1 MMELLKRAGSWTPK
15 TTIYYGWIVIAVGA
29 MGTYAASGSAQVT
42 LAGIQTLMFE
52 DTGWDRSTIALGITI
67 GTWVAGLLT
76 PVFGKIADTHGPRL
90 VMPLTSIIVGG
101 CFYWIGG
108 MSAIW
113 HFYVAYIIARG
124 LGNPVLIGVMPR
136 TVAVNFFERKRNLVL
151 GIVSMARPC
160 FGAINVQLITLISTW
175 SSWRTA
181 YKLLG
186 MYSILLAL
194 PLIIFVRKDPES
206 IGLLPDGVKKNL
218 SSLELAG
225 NLGKD
230 FSSDGEIWSAAQ
242 AAKTFALWAV
252 ISAEF
257 LIILTSGTIG
267 FQLVP
272 YLHESGLSITMA
284 ALAWTLSTLL
294 NAFSNPIWG
303 FLSDIYS
310 PRKLIL
316 SALPMSLGVTSIF
329 LLIEGGYPGFAC
341 VVIWG
346 AATGGLNVLGGMII
360 ANYYGRHSF
369 GAISG
374 LMGPFQIIGLGLG
387 PIMGAILYDKTGG
400 YQQLFIFAIIAY
412 LFAIVLFFFAR
423 RPILTPSQRTQK
435 TLI

>member
-1 MMELLKRAGSWTPK
+1 MMELFKRATSWTPK

-29 MGTYAASGSAQVT
+29 LGTYASSGSAQVT
-42 LAGIQTLMFE
+42 LAGIQTLIFE

-90 VMPLTSIIVGG
+90 AMPLTSLIVGV

-136 TVAVNFFERKRNLVL
+136 TVAVNFFDRKRNLAL

-186 MYSILLAL
+186 VYSILLTI
-194 PLIIFVRKDPES
+194 PLSLFIRKDPES
-206 IGLLPDGVKKNL
+206 IGLLPDGEKPKL
-218 SSLELAG
+218 SNQESFIKSEEVADID
-225 NLGKD
+225 KH
-230 FSSDGEIWSAAQ
+230 IWSARE
-242 AAKTFALWAV
+242 AAKTFTLWAIV
-252 ISAEF
+252 SAEF

-272 YLHESGLSITMA
+272 YLHESGLPISMA
-284 ALAWTLSTLL
+284 ALAWTISTLL

-310 PRKLIL
+310 PRKLVL
-316 SALPMSLGVTSIF
+316 SAMPICLVVTSIF
-329 LLIEGGYPGFAC
+329 LLIDGGYPGFAC

-346 AATGGLNVLGGMII
+346 AASGGLNVLGGMII
-360 ANYYGRHSF
+360 ANYFGRHSF
-369 GAISG
+369 GSISG
-374 LMGPFQIIGLGLG
+374 IMGPFQIIGLGLG
-387 PIMGAILYDKTGG
+387 PIIGAIMYDATGG
-400 YQQLFIFAIIAY
+400 YMYLFAFAIITYIA
-412 LFAIVLFFFAR
+412 ATILFFFAK
-423 RPILTPSQRTQK
+423 PPKMKIFQPVENA
-435 TLI
+435 

>member
-1 MMELLKRAGSWTPK
+1 MMELFKRATSWTPK

-29 MGTYAASGSAQVT
+29 LGTYASSGSAQVT
-42 LAGIQTLMFE
+42 LAGIQTLIFE

-90 VMPLTSIIVGG
+90 AMPLTSLIVGV

-136 TVAVNFFERKRNLVL
+136 TVAVNFFDRKRNLAL

-186 MYSILLAL
+186 VYSILLTI
-194 PLIIFVRKDPES
+194 PLSLFIRKDPES
-206 IGLLPDGVKKNL
+206 IGLLPDGEKPKL
-218 SSLELAG
+218 SNQESFIKSEEVADID
-225 NLGKD
+225 KH
-230 FSSDGEIWSAAQ
+230 IWSARE
-242 AAKTFALWAV
+242 AAKTFTLWAIV
-252 ISAEF
+252 SAEF

-272 YLHESGLSITMA
+272 YLHESGLPISMA
-284 ALAWTLSTLL
+284 ALAWTISTLL

-310 PRKLIL
+310 PRKLVL
-316 SALPMSLGVTSIF
+316 SAMPICLVVTSIF
-329 LLIEGGYPGFAC
+329 LLIDGGYPGFAC

-346 AATGGLNVLGGMII
+346 AASGGLNVLGGMII
-360 ANYYGRHSF
+360 ANYFGRHSF
-369 GAISG
+369 GSISG
-374 LMGPFQIIGLGLG
+374 IMGPFQIIGLGLG
-387 PIMGAILYDKTGG
+387 PIIGAIMYDATGG
-400 YQQLFIFAIIAY
+400 YMYLFAFAIITYIA
-412 LFAIVLFFFAR
+412 ATILFFFAK
-423 RPILTPSQRTQK
+423 PPKMKKFQSVANA
-435 TLI
+435 

>member
-1 MMELLKRAGSWTPK
+1 MELFKRATSWTPK

-29 MGTYAASGSAQVT
+29 LGTYASSGSAQVT
-42 LAGIQTLMFE
+42 LAGIQTLIFE

-90 VMPLTSIIVGG
+90 AMPLTSLIVGV

-124 LGNPVLIGVMPR
+124 LRNPVLIGVMPR
-136 TVAVNFFERKRNLVL
+136 TVAVNFFDRKRNLAL

-186 MYSILLAL
+186 VYSILLTI
-194 PLIIFVRKDPES
+194 PLSLFIRKDPES
-206 IGLLPDGVKKNL
+206 IGLLPDGEKPKL
-218 SSLELAG
+218 SNQESFIKSEEVADID
-225 NLGKD
+225 KH
-230 FSSDGEIWSAAQ
+230 IWSARE
-242 AAKTFALWAV
+242 AAKTFTLWAIV
-252 ISAEF
+252 SAEF

-272 YLHESGLSITMA
+272 YLHESGLPISMA
-284 ALAWTLSTLL
+284 ALAWTISTLL

-310 PRKLIL
+310 PRKLVL
-316 SALPMSLGVTSIF
+316 SAMPICLVVTSIF
-329 LLIEGGYPGFAC
+329 LLIDGGYPGFAC

-346 AATGGLNVLGGMII
+346 AASGGLNVLGGMII
-360 ANYYGRHSF
+360 ANYFGRHSF
-369 GAISG
+369 GSISG
-374 LMGPFQIIGLGLG
+374 IMGPFQIIGLGLG
-387 PIMGAILYDKTGG
+387 PIIGAIMYDATGG
-400 YQQLFIFAIIAY
+400 YMYLFAFAIITYIA
-412 LFAIVLFFFAR
+412 ATILFFFAK
-423 RPILTPSQRTQK
+423 PPKMKIFQSVENA
-435 TLI
+435 

>member
-1 MMELLKRAGSWTPK
+1 MELFKRATSWTPK

-29 MGTYAASGSAQVT
+29 LGTYASSGSAQVT
-42 LAGIQTLMFE
+42 LAGIQTLIFE

-90 VMPLTSIIVGG
+90 AMPLTSLIVGV

-136 TVAVNFFERKRNLVL
+136 TVAVNFFDRKRNLAL

-186 MYSILLAL
+186 VYSILLTI
-194 PLIIFVRKDPES
+194 PLSLFMRKDPES
-206 IGLLPDGVKKNL
+206 IGLLPDGEKPKL
-218 SSLELAG
+218 SNQESFIKSEEVADID
-225 NLGKD
+225 KH
-230 FSSDGEIWSAAQ
+230 IWSARE
-242 AAKTFALWAV
+242 AAKTFTLWAIV
-252 ISAEF
+252 SAEF

-272 YLHESGLSITMA
+272 YLHESGLPISMA
-284 ALAWTLSTLL
+284 ALAWTISTLL

-310 PRKLIL
+310 PRKLVL
-316 SALPMSLGVTSIF
+316 SAMPICLVVTSIF
-329 LLIEGGYPGFAC
+329 LLIDGGYPGFAC

-346 AATGGLNVLGGMII
+346 AASGGLNVLGGMII
-360 ANYYGRHSF
+360 ANYFGRHSF
-369 GAISG
+369 GSISG
-374 LMGPFQIIGLGLG
+374 IMGPFQIIGLGLG
-387 PIMGAILYDKTGG
+387 PIIGAIMYDATGG
-400 YQQLFIFAIIAY
+400 YMYLFAFAIITYIA
-412 LFAIVLFFFAR
+412 ATILFFFAK
-423 RPILTPSQRTQK
+423 PPKMKIFQSVENA
-435 TLI
+435 

>member
-1 MMELLKRAGSWTPK
+1 MELFKRATSWTPK

-29 MGTYAASGSAQVT
+29 LGTYASSGSAQVT
-42 LAGIQTLMFE
+42 LAGIQTLIFE

-90 VMPLTSIIVGG
+90 AMPLTSLIVGV

-136 TVAVNFFERKRNLVL
+136 TVAVNFFDRKRNLAL

-186 MYSILLAL
+186 VYSILLTI
-194 PLIIFVRKDPES
+194 PLSLFIRKDPES
-206 IGLLPDGVKKNL
+206 IGLLPDGEKPKL
-218 SSLELAG
+218 SNQESFIKSEEAADID
-225 NLGKD
+225 KH
-230 FSSDGEIWSAAQ
+230 IWSARE
-242 AAKTFALWAV
+242 AAKTFTLWAIV
-252 ISAEF
+252 SAEF

-272 YLHESGLSITMA
+272 YLHESGLPISMA
-284 ALAWTLSTLL
+284 ALAWTISTLL

-310 PRKLIL
+310 PRKLVL
-316 SALPMSLGVTSIF
+316 SAMPICLVVTSIF
-329 LLIEGGYPGFAC
+329 LLIDGGYPGFAC

-346 AATGGLNVLGGMII
+346 AASGGLNVLGGMII
-360 ANYYGRHSF
+360 ANYFGRHSF
-369 GAISG
+369 GSISG
-374 LMGPFQIIGLGLG
+374 IMGPFQIIGLGLG
-387 PIMGAILYDKTGG
+387 PIIGAIMYDATGG
-400 YQQLFIFAIIAY
+400 YMYLFAFAIITYIA
-412 LFAIVLFFFAR
+412 ATILFFFAK
-423 RPILTPSQRTQK
+423 PPKMKIFQSVENA
-435 TLI
+435 

>member
-1 MMELLKRAGSWTPK
+1 MT
-15 TTIYYGWIVIAVGA
+15 AV
-29 MGTYAASGSAQVT
+29 
-42 LAGIQTLMFE
+42 
-52 DTGWDRSTIALGITI
+52 
-67 GTWVAGLLT
+67 
-76 PVFGKIADTHGPRL
+76 
-90 VMPLTSIIVGG
+90 
-101 CFYWIGG
+101 
-108 MSAIW
+108 W

-160 FGAINVQLITLISTW
+160 FGAINVQLITLVSAW

-186 MYSILLAL
+186 VYSIILAL
-194 PLIIFVRKDPES
+194 PLLIFVRKDPES
-206 IGLLPDGVKKNL
+206 IGLLPDGTEKNI
-218 SSLELAG
+218 SPPDSAS
-225 NLGKD
+225 NLGKGPD
-230 FSSDGEIWSAAQ
+230 TDREIWSAGE

-252 ISAEF
+252 VAAEF

-272 YLHESGLSITMA
+272 YLHESGLSVTMA

-294 NAFSNPIWG
+294 NAFCNPIWG

-310 PRKLIL
+310 PRKLVL

-329 LLIEGGYPGFAC
+329 LVIEGGYPGFAC

-369 GAISG
+369 GSISG
-374 LMGPFQIIGLGLG
+374 IMGPFQTIGLGLG
-387 PIMGAILYDKTGG
+387 PIIGAILYDRTGG
-400 YQQLFIFAIIAY
+400 YKQLFIFALVAY
-412 LFAIVLFFFAR
+412 LVATILFFFAR
-423 RPILTPSQRTQK
+423 QPILKLSQRAQK
-435 TLI
+435 PSI

>member
-1 MMELLKRAGSWTPK
+1 MELFKRATSWTPK

-29 MGTYAASGSAQVT
+29 LGTYASSGSAQVT
-42 LAGIQTLMFE
+42 LAGIQTLIFE

-90 VMPLTSIIVGG
+90 AMPLTSLIVGV

-136 TVAVNFFERKRNLVL
+136 TVAVNFFDRKRNLAL

-186 MYSILLAL
+186 VYSILLTI
-194 PLIIFVRKDPES
+194 PLSLFIRKDPES
-206 IGLLPDGVKKNL
+206 IGLLPDGEKPKL
-218 SSLELAG
+218 SNQESFIKSEEVADID
-225 NLGKD
+225 KH
-230 FSSDGEIWSAAQ
+230 IWSARE
-242 AAKTFALWAV
+242 AAKTFTLWAIV
-252 ISAEF
+252 SAEF

-272 YLHESGLSITMA
+272 YLHESGLPISMA
-284 ALAWTLSTLL
+284 ALAWTISTLL

-310 PRKLIL
+310 PRKLVL
-316 SALPMSLGVTSIF
+316 SAMPICLVVTSIF
-329 LLIEGGYPGFAC
+329 LLIDGGYPGFAC

-346 AATGGLNVLGGMII
+346 AASGGLNVLGGMII
-360 ANYYGRHSF
+360 ANYFGRHSF
-369 GAISG
+369 GSISG
-374 LMGPFQIIGLGLG
+374 IMGPFQIIGLGLG
-387 PIMGAILYDKTGG
+387 PIIGAITVSYTH
-400 YQQLFIFAIIAY
+400 
-412 LFAIVLFFFAR
+412 
-423 RPILTPSQRTQK
+423 LTLPTK
-435 TLI
+435 A

>member
-1 MMELLKRAGSWTPK
+1 MELFKRATSWTPK

-29 MGTYAASGSAQVT
+29 LGTYASSGSAQVT
-42 LAGIQTLMFE
+42 LAGIQTLIFE

-90 VMPLTSIIVGG
+90 AMPLTSLIVGV

-136 TVAVNFFERKRNLVL
+136 TVAVNFFDRKRNLAL

-186 MYSILLAL
+186 VYSILLTI
-194 PLIIFVRKDPES
+194 PLSLFIRKDPES
-206 IGLLPDGVKKNL
+206 IGLLPDGEKPKL
-218 SSLELAG
+218 SNQESFIKSEEVADID
-225 NLGKD
+225 KH
-230 FSSDGEIWSAAQ
+230 IWSARE
-242 AAKTFALWAV
+242 AAKTFTLWAIV
-252 ISAEF
+252 SAEF

-272 YLHESGLSITMA
+272 YLHESGLPISMA
-284 ALAWTLSTLL
+284 ALAWTISTLL

-310 PRKLIL
+310 PRKLVL
-316 SALPMSLGVTSIF
+316 SAMPLCLVVTSIF
-329 LLIEGGYPGFAC
+329 LLIDGGYPGFAC

-346 AATGGLNVLGGMII
+346 AASGGLNVLGGMII
-360 ANYYGRHSF
+360 ANYFGRHSF
-369 GAISG
+369 GSISG
-374 LMGPFQIIGLGLG
+374 IMGPFQIIGLGLG
-387 PIMGAILYDKTGG
+387 PIIGAIMYDATGG
-400 YQQLFIFAIIAY
+400 YMYLFAFAIITYIA
-412 LFAIVLFFFAR
+412 ATILFFFAK
-423 RPILTPSQRTQK
+423 PPKMKIFQSVENA
-435 TLI
+435 

>member
-1 MMELLKRAGSWTPK
+1 MMELLKRAQSWTPK

-29 MGTYAASGSAQVT
+29 LGTYASSGSAQVT
-42 LAGIQTLMFE
+42 LAGIQTLIFE

-90 VMPLTSIIVGG
+90 AMPLTSLVVGI

-113 HFYVAYIIARG
+113 HFYAAYIIARG

-136 TVAVNFFERKRNLVL
+136 TVAVNFFDRRRNLAL
-151 GIVSMARPC
+151 GLVSMARPC
-160 FGAINVQLITLISTW
+160 FGAINVQLITLISAW

-186 MYSILLAL
+186 IYSILLTL
-194 PLIIFVRKDPES
+194 PLLLFIRKDPES
-206 IGLLPDGVKKNL
+206 IGLLPDGEQGKL
-218 SSLELAG
+218 SSQEPVM
-225 NLGKD
+225 
-230 FSSDGEIWSAAQ
+230 FSKKVANADKHIWSAGE
-242 AAKTFALWAV
+242 AAKTLTLWAIV
-252 ISAEF
+252 SAEF

-272 YLHESGLSITMA
+272 YLHESGLPISIA

-310 PRKLIL
+310 PRKLV
-316 SALPMSLGVTSIF
+316 LGAMPICLVVTSIF
-329 LLIEGGYPGFAC
+329 LLIDGGYPGFAC

-346 AATGGLNVLGGMII
+346 AATGGLNVLGGMLI
-360 ANYYGRHSF
+360 ANYFGRHSF
-369 GAISG
+369 GSISG
-374 LMGPFQIIGLGLG
+374 IMGPFQIIGLGLG
-387 PIMGAILYDKTGG
+387 PIIGAIMYDATGG
-400 YQQLFIFAIIAY
+400 YMY
-412 LFAIVLFFFAR
+412 LFAFAVMAYLAATLLFFFAK
-423 RPILTPSQRTQK
+423 PPTLAIVQSVETP
-435 TLI
+435 

>member
-1 MMELLKRAGSWTPK
+1 MMELFKRATSWTPK

-29 MGTYAASGSAQVT
+29 LGTYASSGSAQVT
-42 LAGIQTLMFE
+42 LAGIQTLIFE

-90 VMPLTSIIVGG
+90 AMPLTSLIVGV

-136 TVAVNFFERKRNLVL
+136 TVAVNFFDRKRNLAL

-186 MYSILLAL
+186 VYSILLTI
-194 PLIIFVRKDPES
+194 PLSLFIRKDPES
-206 IGLLPDGVKKNL
+206 IGLLPDGEKPKL
-218 SSLELAG
+218 SNQESFIKSEEVADID
-225 NLGKD
+225 KH
-230 FSSDGEIWSAAQ
+230 IWSARE
-242 AAKTFALWAV
+242 AAKTFTLWSIV
-252 ISAEF
+252 SAEF

-272 YLHESGLSITMA
+272 YLHESGLPISMA
-284 ALAWTLSTLL
+284 ALAWTISTLL

-310 PRKLIL
+310 PRKLVL
-316 SALPMSLGVTSIF
+316 SAMPICLVVTSIF
-329 LLIEGGYPGFAC
+329 LLIDGGYPGFAC

-346 AATGGLNVLGGMII
+346 AASGGLNVLGGMII
-360 ANYYGRHSF
+360 ANYFGRHSF
-369 GAISG
+369 GSISG
-374 LMGPFQIIGLGLG
+374 IMGPFQIIGLGLG
-387 PIMGAILYDKTGG
+387 PIIGAIMYDATGG
-400 YQQLFIFAIIAY
+400 YMYLFAFAIITY
-412 LFAIVLFFFAR
+412 LAATMLFFFAK
-423 RPILTPSQRTQK
+423 PPKMKIFHSVENA
-435 TLI
+435 

>member
-1 MMELLKRAGSWTPK
+1 MMELFKRATSWTPK

-29 MGTYAASGSAQVT
+29 LGTYASSGSAQVT
-42 LAGIQTLMFE
+42 LAGIQTLIFE

-90 VMPLTSIIVGG
+90 AMPLTSLIVGV

-136 TVAVNFFERKRNLVL
+136 TVAVNFFDRKRNLAL

-186 MYSILLAL
+186 VYSILLTI
-194 PLIIFVRKDPES
+194 PLSLFIRKDPES
-206 IGLLPDGVKKNL
+206 IGLLPDGEKPKL
-218 SSLELAG
+218 SNQESFIKSEEVADID
-225 NLGKD
+225 KH
-230 FSSDGEIWSAAQ
+230 IWSARE
-242 AAKTFALWAV
+242 AAKTFTLWAIV
-252 ISAEF
+252 SAEF

-272 YLHESGLSITMA
+272 YLHESGLPISMA
-284 ALAWTLSTLL
+284 ALAWTISTLL

-310 PRKLIL
+310 PRKLVL
-316 SALPMSLGVTSIF
+316 SAMPICLVVTSIF
-329 LLIEGGYPGFAC
+329 LLIDGGYPGFAC

-346 AATGGLNVLGGMII
+346 AASGGLNVLGGMII
-360 ANYYGRHSF
+360 ANYFGRHSF
-369 GAISG
+369 GSISG
-374 LMGPFQIIGLGLG
+374 IMGPFQIIGLGLG
-387 PIMGAILYDKTGG
+387 PIIGAVMYDATGG
-400 YQQLFIFAIIAY
+400 YMYLFAFAIITYIA
-412 LFAIVLFFFAR
+412 ATILFFFAK
-423 RPILTPSQRTQK
+423 PPKMKIFQSVENT
-435 TLI
+435 

>member
-1 MMELLKRAGSWTPK
+1 MMELLKRAASWTPK

-29 MGTYAASGSAQVT
+29 LGTYASSGSAQVT
-42 LAGIQTLMFE
+42 LAGIQTLIFE
-52 DTGWDRSTIALGITI
+52 DTGWDRSVIALGITI

-90 VMPLTSIIVGG
+90 AMPLTSLIVGV

-113 HFYVAYIIARG
+113 HFYAAYIIARG

-136 TVAVNFFERKRNLVL
+136 TVAVNFFDRKRNLAL
-151 GIVSMARPC
+151 GLVSMARPC

-186 MYSILLAL
+186 IYSILLTV
-194 PLIIFVRKDPES
+194 PLLLFIRKDPES
-206 IGLLPDGVKKNL
+206 IGLLPDGEETKL
-218 SSLELAG
+218 SSQESVIKSKAVADTD
-225 NLGKD
+225 KC
-230 FSSDGEIWSAAQ
+230 IWSAGD
-242 AAKTFALWAV
+242 AAKTLTLWAIV
-252 ISAEF
+252 SAEF

-272 YLHESGLSITMA
+272 YLHESGLSISMA

-303 FLSDIYS
+303 FLSDMYS
-310 PRKLIL
+310 PRKLVLGAMPIC
-316 SALPMSLGVTSIF
+316 LGVTSIF
-329 LLIEGGYPGFAC
+329 LLIDGGYPGFIC

-346 AATGGLNVLGGMII
+346 AATGGLNVLGGMLI
-360 ANYYGRHSF
+360 ANYFGRHSF
-369 GAISG
+369 GSISG
-374 LMGPFQIIGLGLG
+374 IMGPFQIIGLGLG
-387 PIMGAILYDKTGG
+387 PIIGAIMYDATGG
-400 YQQLFIFAIIAY
+400 YMY
-412 LFAIVLFFFAR
+412 LFAFAIMTYLAATILFFFAR
-423 RPILTPSQRTQK
+423 PPVLKIFRSVENP
-435 TLI
+435 

>member
-1 MMELLKRAGSWTPK
+1 MMELFKRATSWTPK

-29 MGTYAASGSAQVT
+29 LGTYASSGSAQVT
-42 LAGIQTLMFE
+42 LAGIQTLIFE

-90 VMPLTSIIVGG
+90 AMPLTSLIVGV

-136 TVAVNFFERKRNLVL
+136 TVAVNFFDRKRNLAL

-186 MYSILLAL
+186 VYSILLTI
-194 PLIIFVRKDPES
+194 PLSLFIRKDPES
-206 IGLLPDGVKKNL
+206 IGLL
-218 SSLELAG
+218 A
-225 NLGKD
+225 
-230 FSSDGEIWSAAQ
+230 DGEKPKLSNQESFIKSEEVADIDKHIWSARE
-242 AAKTFALWAV
+242 AAKTFTLWAIV
-252 ISAEF
+252 SAEF

-272 YLHESGLSITMA
+272 YLHESGLPISMA
-284 ALAWTLSTLL
+284 ALAWTISTLL

-310 PRKLIL
+310 PRKLVL
-316 SALPMSLGVTSIF
+316 SAMPICLVVTSIF
-329 LLIEGGYPGFAC
+329 LLIDGGYPGFAC

-346 AATGGLNVLGGMII
+346 AASGGLNVLGGMII
-360 ANYYGRHSF
+360 ANYFGRHSF
-369 GAISG
+369 GSISG
-374 LMGPFQIIGLGLG
+374 IMGPFQIIGLGLG
-387 PIMGAILYDKTGG
+387 PIIGAIMYDATGG
-400 YQQLFIFAIIAY
+400 YMYLFAFAIITY
-412 LFAIVLFFFAR
+412 LAATMLFFFAK
-423 RPILTPSQRTQK
+423 PPKMKIFHSVENA
-435 TLI
+435 

>member
-1 MMELLKRAGSWTPK
+1 MMELFKRATSWTPK

-29 MGTYAASGSAQVT
+29 LGTYASSGSAQVT
-42 LAGIQTLMFE
+42 LAGIQTLIFE

-90 VMPLTSIIVGG
+90 AMPLTSLIVGV

-136 TVAVNFFERKRNLVL
+136 TVAVNFFDRKRNLAL

-186 MYSILLAL
+186 VYSILLTI
-194 PLIIFVRKDPES
+194 PLSLFIRKDPES
-206 IGLLPDGVKKNL
+206 IGLLPDGEKPKL
-218 SSLELAG
+218 SNQESFLKSEEVADID
-225 NLGKD
+225 KH
-230 FSSDGEIWSAAQ
+230 IWSARE
-242 AAKTFALWAV
+242 AAKTFTLWAIV
-252 ISAEF
+252 SAEF

-272 YLHESGLSITMA
+272 YLHESGLPISMA
-284 ALAWTLSTLL
+284 ALAWTISTLL

-310 PRKLIL
+310 PRKLVL
-316 SALPMSLGVTSIF
+316 SAMPICLVVTSIF
-329 LLIEGGYPGFAC
+329 LLIDGGYPGFAC

-346 AATGGLNVLGGMII
+346 AASGGLNVLGGMII
-360 ANYYGRHSF
+360 ANYFGRHSF
-369 GAISG
+369 GSISG
-374 LMGPFQIIGLGLG
+374 IMGPFQIIGLGLG
-387 PIMGAILYDKTGG
+387 PIIGAIMYDATGG
-400 YQQLFIFAIIAY
+400 YMYLFAFAIITYIA
-412 LFAIVLFFFAR
+412 ATILFFFAK
-423 RPILTPSQRTQK
+423 PPKMKIFQPVENA
-435 TLI
+435 

>member
-1 MMELLKRAGSWTPK
+1 MMELFKRATSWTPK

-29 MGTYAASGSAQVT
+29 LGTYASSGSAQVT
-42 LAGIQTLMFE
+42 LAGIQTLIFE

-90 VMPLTSIIVGG
+90 AMPLTSLIVGV

-136 TVAVNFFERKRNLVL
+136 TVAVNFFDRKRNLAL

-186 MYSILLAL
+186 VYSILLTI
-194 PLIIFVRKDPES
+194 PLSLFIRKDPES
-206 IGLLPDGVKKNL
+206 IGLLPDGEKPKL
-218 SSLELAG
+218 SNQESFIKSEEVADID
-225 NLGKD
+225 KH
-230 FSSDGEIWSAAQ
+230 IWSARE
-242 AAKTFALWAV
+242 AAKTFTLWAIV
-252 ISAEF
+252 SAEF

-272 YLHESGLSITMA
+272 YLHESGLPISMA
-284 ALAWTLSTLL
+284 ALAWTISTLL

-310 PRKLIL
+310 PRKLVL
-316 SALPMSLGVTSIF
+316 SAMPICLIVTSIF
-329 LLIEGGYPGFAC
+329 LLIDGGYPGFAC

-346 AATGGLNVLGGMII
+346 GATGGLNVLGGMII
-360 ANYYGRHSF
+360 ANYFGRHSF
-369 GAISG
+369 GSISG
-374 LMGPFQIIGLGLG
+374 IMGPFQIIGLGLG
-387 PIMGAILYDKTGG
+387 PIIGAIMYDATGG
-400 YQQLFIFAIIAY
+400 YMYLFAFAIITY
-412 LFAIVLFFFAR
+412 NKI
-423 RPILTPSQRTQK
+423 S
-435 TLI
+435 

>member
-1 MMELLKRAGSWTPK
+1 MELFKRATSWTPK

-29 MGTYAASGSAQVT
+29 LGTYASSGSAQVT
-42 LAGIQTLMFE
+42 LAGIQTLIFE

-90 VMPLTSIIVGG
+90 AMPLTSLIVGV

-136 TVAVNFFERKRNLVL
+136 TVAVNFFDRKRNLAL

-186 MYSILLAL
+186 VYSILLTI
-194 PLIIFVRKDPES
+194 PLSLFIRKDPES
-206 IGLLPDGVKKNL
+206 IGLLPDGEKPKL
-218 SSLELAG
+218 SNQESFIKSEEVADID
-225 NLGKD
+225 KH
-230 FSSDGEIWSAAQ
+230 IWSARE
-242 AAKTFALWAV
+242 AAKTFTLWAIV
-252 ISAEF
+252 SAEF

-272 YLHESGLSITMA
+272 YLHESGLPISMA
-284 ALAWTLSTLL
+284 ALAWTISTLL

-303 FLSDIYS
+303 FLSEIYS
-310 PRKLIL
+310 PRKLVL
-316 SALPMSLGVTSIF
+316 SAMPICLVVTSIF
-329 LLIEGGYPGFAC
+329 LLIDGGYPGFAC

-346 AATGGLNVLGGMII
+346 AASGGLNVLGGMII
-360 ANYYGRHSF
+360 ANYFGRHSF
-369 GAISG
+369 GSISG
-374 LMGPFQIIGLGLG
+374 IMGPFQIIGLGLG
-387 PIMGAILYDKTGG
+387 PIIGAIMYDATGG
-400 YQQLFIFAIIAY
+400 YMYLFAFAIITYIA
-412 LFAIVLFFFAR
+412 ATILFFFAK
-423 RPILTPSQRTQK
+423 PPKMKIFQSVENA
-435 TLI
+435 

>member
-1 MMELLKRAGSWTPK
+1 MMKLFKRATSWTPK

-29 MGTYAASGSAQVT
+29 LGTYASSGSAQVT
-42 LAGIQTLMFE
+42 LAGIQTLIFE

-90 VMPLTSIIVGG
+90 AMPLTSLIVGV

-136 TVAVNFFERKRNLVL
+136 TVAVNFFDRKRNLAL

-186 MYSILLAL
+186 VYSILLTI
-194 PLIIFVRKDPES
+194 PLSLFIRKDPES
-206 IGLLPDGVKKNL
+206 IGLLPDGEKPKL
-218 SSLELAG
+218 SNQESFIKSEEVADID
-225 NLGKD
+225 KH
-230 FSSDGEIWSAAQ
+230 IWSARE
-242 AAKTFALWAV
+242 AAKTFTLWAIV
-252 ISAEF
+252 SAEF

-272 YLHESGLSITMA
+272 YLHESGLTISMA
-284 ALAWTLSTLL
+284 ALAWTISTLL

-310 PRKLIL
+310 PRKLVL
-316 SALPMSLGVTSIF
+316 SAMPICLVVTSIF
-329 LLIEGGYPGFAC
+329 LLIDGGYPGFAC

-346 AATGGLNVLGGMII
+346 AASGGLNVLGGMII
-360 ANYYGRHSF
+360 ANYFGRHSF
-369 GAISG
+369 GSISG
-374 LMGPFQIIGLGLG
+374 IMGPFQIIGLGLG
-387 PIMGAILYDKTGG
+387 PIIGAIMYDATGG
-400 YQQLFIFAIIAY
+400 YMYLFAFAIITYIA
-412 LFAIVLFFFAR
+412 ATILFFFAK
-423 RPILTPSQRTQK
+423 PPKMKIFQSVENA
-435 TLI
+435 

>member
-1 MMELLKRAGSWTPK
+1 MELLKRAASWTPK
-15 TTIYYGWIVIAVGA
+15 TTVYYGWIVIAVGA
-29 MGTYAASGSAQVT
+29 MGTYSASGSAQVT
-42 LAGIQTLMFE
+42 LAGIQTLIYE
-52 DTGWDRSTIALGITI
+52 DTGWDRSTIALCITI

-101 CFYWIGG
+101 CFFWIGG
-108 MSAIW
+108 MTAVW

-160 FGAINVQLITLISTW
+160 FGAINVQLITLVSAW

-186 MYSILLAL
+186 VYSIILAL
-194 PLIIFVRKDPES
+194 PLLIFVRKDPES
-206 IGLLPDGVKKNL
+206 IGLLPDGTEKNIRPPD
-218 SSLELAG
+218 SAS
-225 NLGKD
+225 NLGKGPD
-230 FSSDGEIWSAAQ
+230 TDREIWSAGE

-252 ISAEF
+252 VAAEF

-272 YLHESGLSITMA
+272 YLHESGLSVTMA

-294 NAFSNPIWG
+294 NAFCNPIWG

-310 PRKLIL
+310 PRKLVL

-329 LLIEGGYPGFAC
+329 LVIEGGYPGFAC

-369 GAISG
+369 GSISG
-374 LMGPFQIIGLGLG
+374 IMGPFQTIGLGLG
-387 PIMGAILYDKTGG
+387 PIIGAILYDRTGG
-400 YQQLFIFAIIAY
+400 YKQLFIFALVAY
-412 LFAIVLFFFAR
+412 LVATILFFFAR
-423 RPILTPSQRTQK
+423 QPILKFSQRAQK
-435 TLI
+435 PSI

>member
-1 MMELLKRAGSWTPK
+1 
-15 TTIYYGWIVIAVGA
+15 
-29 MGTYAASGSAQVT
+29 MGTYSASGSAQVT
-42 LAGIQTLMFE
+42 LAGIQTLIYD
-52 DTGWDRSTIALGITI
+52 DTGWDRSTIALCITI

-101 CFYWIGG
+101 CFFWIGG
-108 MSAIW
+108 MTAVW

-160 FGAINVQLITLISTW
+160 FGAINVQLITLVSAW

-186 MYSILLAL
+186 VYSIILAL
-194 PLIIFVRKDPES
+194 PLLIFVRKDPES
-206 IGLLPDGVKKNL
+206 IGLLPDGTEKNI
-218 SSLELAG
+218 SPPDSAS
-225 NLGKD
+225 NLGKGPD
-230 FSSDGEIWSAAQ
+230 TDREIWSAGE

-252 ISAEF
+252 VAAEF

-272 YLHESGLSITMA
+272 YLHESGLSVTMA

-294 NAFSNPIWG
+294 NAFCNPIWG

-310 PRKLIL
+310 PRKLVL

-329 LLIEGGYPGFAC
+329 LVIEGGYPGFAC

-369 GAISG
+369 GSISG
-374 LMGPFQIIGLGLG
+374 IMGPFQTIGLGLG
-387 PIMGAILYDKTGG
+387 PIIGAILYDRTGG
-400 YQQLFIFAIIAY
+400 YKQLFIFALVAY
-412 LFAIVLFFFAR
+412 LVATILFFFAR
-423 RPILTPSQRTQK
+423 QPILKLSQRAQK
-435 TLI
+435 PSI

>member
-1 MMELLKRAGSWTPK
+1 MMELFKRATSWTPK

-29 MGTYAASGSAQVT
+29 LGTYASSGSAQVT
-42 LAGIQTLMFE
+42 LAGIQTLIFE

-90 VMPLTSIIVGG
+90 AMPLTSLIVGV

-136 TVAVNFFERKRNLVL
+136 TVAVNFFDRKRNLAL

-186 MYSILLAL
+186 VYSILLTI
-194 PLIIFVRKDPES
+194 PLSLFIRKDPES
-206 IGLLPDGVKKNL
+206 IGLLPDGEKPKL
-218 SSLELAG
+218 SNQESFIKSEEVADID
-225 NLGKD
+225 KH
-230 FSSDGEIWSAAQ
+230 IWSARE
-242 AAKTFALWAV
+242 AAKTFTLWSIV
-252 ISAEF
+252 SAEF

-272 YLHESGLSITMA
+272 YLHESGLPISMA
-284 ALAWTLSTLL
+284 ALAWTISTLL

-310 PRKLIL
+310 PRKLVL
-316 SALPMSLGVTSIF
+316 SAMPICLVVTSIF
-329 LLIEGGYPGFAC
+329 LLIDGGYPGFAC

-346 AATGGLNVLGGMII
+346 AASGGLNVLGGMII
-360 ANYYGRHSF
+360 ANYFGRHSF
-369 GAISG
+369 GSISG
-374 LMGPFQIIGLGLG
+374 IMGPFQIIGLGLG
-387 PIMGAILYDKTGG
+387 PIIGAIMYDATGG
-400 YQQLFIFAIIAY
+400 YMYLFAFAIITY
-412 LFAIVLFFFAR
+412 LAATMLFFFAK
-423 RPILTPSQRTQK
+423 PPKMKKFHSVENA
-435 TLI
+435 

>member
-1 MMELLKRAGSWTPK
+1 MMELFKRATSWTPK

-29 MGTYAASGSAQVT
+29 LGTYASSGSAQVT
-42 LAGIQTLMFE
+42 LAGIQTLIFE

-90 VMPLTSIIVGG
+90 AMPLTSLIVGV

-136 TVAVNFFERKRNLVL
+136 TVAVNFFDRKRNLAL

-186 MYSILLAL
+186 VYSILLTI
-194 PLIIFVRKDPES
+194 PLSLFIRKDPES
-206 IGLLPDGVKKNL
+206 IGLLPDGEKPKL
-218 SSLELAG
+218 SNQESFIKSEEVADID
-225 NLGKD
+225 KH
-230 FSSDGEIWSAAQ
+230 IWSAKE
-242 AAKTFALWAV
+242 AAKTFTLWAIV
-252 ISAEF
+252 SAEF

-272 YLHESGLSITMA
+272 YLHESGLPISMA
-284 ALAWTLSTLL
+284 ALAWTISTLL

-310 PRKLIL
+310 PRKLVL
-316 SALPMSLGVTSIF
+316 SAMPICLVVTSIF
-329 LLIEGGYPGFAC
+329 LLIDGGYPGFAC

-346 AATGGLNVLGGMII
+346 AASGGLNVLGGMII
-360 ANYYGRHSF
+360 ANYFGRHSF
-369 GAISG
+369 GSISG
-374 LMGPFQIIGLGLG
+374 IMGPFQIIGLGLG
-387 PIMGAILYDKTGG
+387 PIIGAIMYDATGG
-400 YQQLFIFAIIAY
+400 YMYLFAFAIITYIA
-412 LFAIVLFFFAR
+412 ATILFFFAK
-423 RPILTPSQRTQK
+423 PPKMKIFQSVENA
-435 TLI
+435 

>member
-1 MMELLKRAGSWTPK
+1 MMELFKRATSWTPK

-29 MGTYAASGSAQVT
+29 LGTYASSGSAQVT
-42 LAGIQTLMFE
+42 LAGIQTLIFE

-90 VMPLTSIIVGG
+90 AMPLTSLIVGV

-136 TVAVNFFERKRNLVL
+136 TVAVNFFDRKRNLAL

-186 MYSILLAL
+186 VYSILLTI
-194 PLIIFVRKDPES
+194 PLSLFIRKNPES
-206 IGLLPDGVKKNL
+206 IGLLPDGEKPKL
-218 SSLELAG
+218 SNQESFIKSEEVADID
-225 NLGKD
+225 KH
-230 FSSDGEIWSAAQ
+230 IWSARE
-242 AAKTFALWAV
+242 AAKTFTLWAIV
-252 ISAEF
+252 SAEF

-272 YLHESGLSITMA
+272 YLHESGLPISMA
-284 ALAWTLSTLL
+284 ALAWTISTLL

-310 PRKLIL
+310 PRKLVL
-316 SALPMSLGVTSIF
+316 SAMPICLVVTSIF
-329 LLIEGGYPGFAC
+329 LLIDGGYPGFAC

-346 AATGGLNVLGGMII
+346 AASGGLNVLGGMII
-360 ANYYGRHSF
+360 ANYFGRHSF
-369 GAISG
+369 GSISG
-374 LMGPFQIIGLGLG
+374 IMGPFQIIGLGLG
-387 PIMGAILYDKTGG
+387 PIIGAIMYDATGG
-400 YQQLFIFAIIAY
+400 YMYLFAFAIITYIA
-412 LFAIVLFFFAR
+412 ATILFFFAK
-423 RPILTPSQRTQK
+423 PPKMKIFQSVENA
-435 TLI
+435 

>member
-1 MMELLKRAGSWTPK
+1 MELFKRATSWTPK

-29 MGTYAASGSAQVT
+29 LGTYASSGSAQVT
-42 LAGIQTLMFE
+42 LAGIQTLIFE

-90 VMPLTSIIVGG
+90 AMPLTSLIVGV

-136 TVAVNFFERKRNLVL
+136 TVAVNFFDRKRNLAL

-186 MYSILLAL
+186 VYSILLTI
-194 PLIIFVRKDPES
+194 PLSLFIRKDPES
-206 IGLLPDGVKKNL
+206 IGLLPDGEKPKL
-218 SSLELAG
+218 SNQESFIKSEEVADID
-225 NLGKD
+225 KH
-230 FSSDGEIWSAAQ
+230 IWSARE
-242 AAKTFALWAV
+242 AAKTFTLWAIV
-252 ISAEF
+252 SAEF

-272 YLHESGLSITMA
+272 YLHESGLPISMA
-284 ALAWTLSTLL
+284 ALAWTISTLL

-310 PRKLIL
+310 PRKLVL
-316 SALPMSLGVTSIF
+316 SAMPICLVVTSIF
-329 LLIEGGYPGFAC
+329 LLIDGGYPGFAC

-346 AATGGLNVLGGMII
+346 AASGGLNVLGGMII
-360 ANYYGRHSF
+360 ANYFGRHSF
-369 GAISG
+369 GSISG
-374 LMGPFQIIGLGLG
+374 IMGPFQIIGLGLG
-387 PIMGAILYDKTGG
+387 PIIGAVMYDATGG
-400 YQQLFIFAIIAY
+400 YMYLFAFAIITY
-412 LFAIVLFFFAR
+412 LAATMLFFFAK
-423 RPILTPSQRTQK
+423 PPKMKIFHSVENA
-435 TLI
+435 

>member
-1 MMELLKRAGSWTPK
+1 MMELFKRATSWTPK

-29 MGTYAASGSAQVT
+29 LGTYASSGSAQVT
-42 LAGIQTLMFE
+42 LAGIQTLIFE

-90 VMPLTSIIVGG
+90 AMPLTSLIVGV

-136 TVAVNFFERKRNLVL
+136 TVAVNFFDRKRNLAL

-186 MYSILLAL
+186 VYSILLTI
-194 PLIIFVRKDPES
+194 PLSLFIRKDPES
-206 IGLLPDGVKKNL
+206 IGLLPDGEKPKL
-218 SSLELAG
+218 SNQESFIKSEEVADID
-225 NLGKD
+225 KH
-230 FSSDGEIWSAAQ
+230 IWSARE
-242 AAKTFALWAV
+242 AAKTFTLWAIV
-252 ISAEF
+252 SAEF

-272 YLHESGLSITMA
+272 YLHESGLTISMA
-284 ALAWTLSTLL
+284 ALAWTISTLL

-310 PRKLIL
+310 PRKLVL
-316 SALPMSLGVTSIF
+316 SAMPICLVVTSIF
-329 LLIEGGYPGFAC
+329 LLIDGGYPGFAC

-346 AATGGLNVLGGMII
+346 AASGGLNVLGGMII
-360 ANYYGRHSF
+360 ANYFGRHSF
-369 GAISG
+369 GSISG
-374 LMGPFQIIGLGLG
+374 IMGPFQIIGLGLG
-387 PIMGAILYDKTGG
+387 PIIGAIMYDATGG
-400 YQQLFIFAIIAY
+400 YMYLFAFAIITYIA
-412 LFAIVLFFFAR
+412 ATILFFFAK
-423 RPILTPSQRTQK
+423 PPKMKIFQSVENA
-435 TLI
+435 

>member
-1 MMELLKRAGSWTPK
+1 MELFKRATSWTPK

-29 MGTYAASGSAQVT
+29 LGTYASSGSAQVT
-42 LAGIQTLMFE
+42 LAGIQTLIFE

-90 VMPLTSIIVGG
+90 AMPLTSLIVGV

-136 TVAVNFFERKRNLVL
+136 TVAVNFFDRKRNLAL

-186 MYSILLAL
+186 VYSILLTI
-194 PLIIFVRKDPES
+194 PLSLFIRKDPES
-206 IGLLPDGVKKNL
+206 IGLLPDGEKPKL
-218 SSLELAG
+218 SNQESFIKSEEVADID
-225 NLGKD
+225 KH
-230 FSSDGEIWSAAQ
+230 IWSARE
-242 AAKTFALWAV
+242 AAKTFTLWSIV
-252 ISAEF
+252 SAEF

-272 YLHESGLSITMA
+272 YLHESGLPISMA
-284 ALAWTLSTLL
+284 ALAWTISTLL

-310 PRKLIL
+310 PRKLVL
-316 SALPMSLGVTSIF
+316 SAMPICLVVTSIF
-329 LLIEGGYPGFAC
+329 LLIDGGYPGFAC

-346 AATGGLNVLGGMII
+346 AASGGLNVLGGMII
-360 ANYYGRHSF
+360 ANYFGRHSF
-369 GAISG
+369 GSISG
-374 LMGPFQIIGLGLG
+374 IMGPFQIIGLGLG
-387 PIMGAILYDKTGG
+387 PIIGAIMYDATGG
-400 YQQLFIFAIIAY
+400 YMYLFAFAIITY
-412 LFAIVLFFFAR
+412 LAATMLFFFAK
-423 RPILTPSQRTQK
+423 PPKMKIFHSVENA
-435 TLI
+435 

>member
-1 MMELLKRAGSWTPK
+1 MELVKRATSWTPK

-29 MGTYAASGSAQVT
+29 LGTYASSGSAKVT
-42 LAGIQTLMFE
+42 LAGIQTLIFE

-90 VMPLTSIIVGG
+90 AMPLTSLIVGV

-136 TVAVNFFERKRNLVL
+136 TVAVNFFDRKRNLAL

-186 MYSILLAL
+186 VYSILLTI
-194 PLIIFVRKDPES
+194 PLSLFIRKDPES
-206 IGLLPDGVKKNL
+206 IGLLPDGEKPKL
-218 SSLELAG
+218 SNQESFIKSEEVADID
-225 NLGKD
+225 KH
-230 FSSDGEIWSAAQ
+230 IWSARE
-242 AAKTFALWAV
+242 AAKTFTLWAIV
-252 ISAEF
+252 SAEF

-272 YLHESGLSITMA
+272 YLHESGLPISMA
-284 ALAWTLSTLL
+284 ALAWTISTLL

-310 PRKLIL
+310 PRKLVL
-316 SALPMSLGVTSIF
+316 SAMPICLVVTSIF
-329 LLIEGGYPGFAC
+329 LLIDGGYPGFAC

-346 AATGGLNVLGGMII
+346 AASGGLNVLGGMII
-360 ANYYGRHSF
+360 ANYFGRHSF
-369 GAISG
+369 GSISG
-374 LMGPFQIIGLGLG
+374 IMGPFQIIGLGLG
-387 PIMGAILYDKTGG
+387 PIIGAIMYDATGG
-400 YQQLFIFAIIAY
+400 YMYLFAFAIITYIA
-412 LFAIVLFFFAR
+412 ATILFFFAK
-423 RPILTPSQRTQK
+423 PPKMKIFQSVENA
-435 TLI
+435 

>member
-1 MMELLKRAGSWTPK
+1 MELFKRATSWTPK

-29 MGTYAASGSAQVT
+29 LGTYASSGSAQVT
-42 LAGIQTLMFE
+42 LAGIQTLIFE

-90 VMPLTSIIVGG
+90 AMPLTSLIVGV

-136 TVAVNFFERKRNLVL
+136 TVAVNFFDRKRNLAL

-186 MYSILLAL
+186 VYSILLTI
-194 PLIIFVRKDPES
+194 PLSLFIRKDPES
-206 IGLLPDGVKKNL
+206 IGLLPDGEKPKL
-218 SSLELAG
+218 SNQESFIKSEEVADID
-225 NLGKD
+225 KH
-230 FSSDGEIWSAAQ
+230 IWSARE
-242 AAKTFALWAV
+242 AAKTFTLWAIV
-252 ISAEF
+252 SAEF

-272 YLHESGLSITMA
+272 YLHESGLPISMA

-310 PRKLIL
+310 PRKLVL
-316 SALPMSLGVTSIF
+316 SAMPICLVVTSIF
-329 LLIEGGYPGFAC
+329 LLIDGGYPGFAC

-346 AATGGLNVLGGMII
+346 AASGGLNVLGGMII
-360 ANYYGRHSF
+360 ANYFGRHSF
-369 GAISG
+369 GSISG
-374 LMGPFQIIGLGLG
+374 IMGPFQIIGLGLG
-387 PIMGAILYDKTGG
+387 PIIGAIMYDATGG
-400 YQQLFIFAIIAY
+400 YMYLFAFAIITYIA
-412 LFAIVLFFFAR
+412 ATILFFFAK
-423 RPILTPSQRTQK
+423 PPKMKIFQSVENA
-435 TLI
+435 

>member
-1 MMELLKRAGSWTPK
+1 MMELFKRATSWTPK

-29 MGTYAASGSAQVT
+29 LGTYASSGSAQVT
-42 LAGIQTLMFE
+42 LAGIQTLIFE

-90 VMPLTSIIVGG
+90 AMPLTSLIVGV

-136 TVAVNFFERKRNLVL
+136 TVAVNFFDRKRNLAL

-186 MYSILLAL
+186 VYSILLTI
-194 PLIIFVRKDPES
+194 PLSLFIRKDPES
-206 IGLLPDGVKKNL
+206 IGLLPDGEKPKL
-218 SSLELAG
+218 SNQESFIKSEEVADID
-225 NLGKD
+225 KH
-230 FSSDGEIWSAAQ
+230 IWSARG
-242 AAKTFALWAV
+242 AAKTFTLWAIV
-252 ISAEF
+252 SAEF

-272 YLHESGLSITMA
+272 YLHESGLPISMA
-284 ALAWTLSTLL
+284 ALAWTISTLL

-310 PRKLIL
+310 PRKLVL
-316 SALPMSLGVTSIF
+316 SAMPICLVVTSIF
-329 LLIEGGYPGFAC
+329 LLIDGGYPGFAC

-346 AATGGLNVLGGMII
+346 AASGGLNVLGGMII
-360 ANYYGRHSF
+360 ANYFGRHSF
-369 GAISG
+369 GSISG
-374 LMGPFQIIGLGLG
+374 IMGPFQIIGLGLG
-387 PIMGAILYDKTGG
+387 PIIGAIMYDATGG
-400 YQQLFIFAIIAY
+400 YMYLFAFAIITYIA
-412 LFAIVLFFFAR
+412 ATILFFFAK
-423 RPILTPSQRTQK
+423 PPKMKKFQSVENA
-435 TLI
+435 

>member
-1 MMELLKRAGSWTPK
+1 
-15 TTIYYGWIVIAVGA
+15 

-42 LAGIQTLMFE
+42 LAGIQTLIYE
-52 DTGWDRSTIALGITI
+52 DTGWDRSTIALCITI

-101 CFYWIGG
+101 CFFWIGG
-108 MSAIW
+108 MTAVW

-160 FGAINVQLITLISTW
+160 FGAINVQLITLVSAW

-186 MYSILLAL
+186 VYSIILAL
-194 PLIIFVRKDPES
+194 PLLIFVRKDPES
-206 IGLLPDGVKKNL
+206 IGLLPDGTEKNI
-218 SSLELAG
+218 SPPDSAS
-225 NLGKD
+225 NLGKGPD
-230 FSSDGEIWSAAQ
+230 TDREIWSAGE

-252 ISAEF
+252 VAAEF

-272 YLHESGLSITMA
+272 YLHESGLSVTMA

-294 NAFSNPIWG
+294 NAFCNPIWG

-310 PRKLIL
+310 PRKLVL

-329 LLIEGGYPGFAC
+329 LVIEGGYPGFAC

-369 GAISG
+369 GSISG
-374 LMGPFQIIGLGLG
+374 IMGPFQTIGLGLG
-387 PIMGAILYDKTGG
+387 PIIGAILYDRTGG
-400 YQQLFIFAIIAY
+400 YKQLFIFALVAY
-412 LFAIVLFFFAR
+412 LVATILFFFAR
-423 RPILTPSQRTQK
+423 QPILKLSQRAQK
-435 TLI
+435 PSI

>member
-1 MMELLKRAGSWTPK
+1 MMELLKRAQSWTPK

-29 MGTYAASGSAQVT
+29 LGTYASSGSAQVT
-42 LAGIQTLMFE
+42 LAGIQTLIFE

-90 VMPLTSIIVGG
+90 AMPLTSLVVGI

-113 HFYVAYIIARG
+113 HFYAAYIIARG

-136 TVAVNFFERKRNLVL
+136 TVAVNFFDRRRNLAL
-151 GIVSMARPC
+151 GLVSMARPC
-160 FGAINVQLITLISTW
+160 FGAINVQLITLISAW

-186 MYSILLAL
+186 IYSILLTL
-194 PLIIFVRKDPES
+194 PLLLFIRKDPES
-206 IGLLPDGVKKNL
+206 IGLLPDGEQGKL
-218 SSLELAG
+218 SSQEPVMLSKKVA
-225 NLGKD
+225 NADKH
-230 FSSDGEIWSAAQ
+230 IWSAGE
-242 AAKTFALWAV
+242 AAKTLTLWAIV
-252 ISAEF
+252 SAEF

-272 YLHESGLSITMA
+272 YLHESGLPISIA

-310 PRKLIL
+310 PRKLV
-316 SALPMSLGVTSIF
+316 LGAMPICLVVTSIF
-329 LLIEGGYPGFAC
+329 LLIDGGYPGFAC

-346 AATGGLNVLGGMII
+346 AATGGLNVLGGMLI
-360 ANYYGRHSF
+360 ANYFGRHSF
-369 GAISG
+369 GSISG
-374 LMGPFQIIGLGLG
+374 IMGPFQIIGLGLG
-387 PIMGAILYDKTGG
+387 PIIGAIMYDATGG
-400 YQQLFIFAIIAY
+400 YMY
-412 LFAIVLFFFAR
+412 LFAFAVMAYLAATILFFFAKPPTLEIVR
-423 RPILTPSQRTQK
+423 SVETP
-435 TLI
+435 

>member
-1 MMELLKRAGSWTPK
+1 MELFKRATSWTPK

-29 MGTYAASGSAQVT
+29 LGTYASSGSAQVT
-42 LAGIQTLMFE
+42 LAGIQTLIFE

-90 VMPLTSIIVGG
+90 AMPLTSLIVGV

-136 TVAVNFFERKRNLVL
+136 TVAVNFFDRKRNLAL

-186 MYSILLAL
+186 VYSILLTI
-194 PLIIFVRKDPES
+194 PLSLFIRKDPES
-206 IGLLPDGVKKNL
+206 IGLLPDGEKPKL
-218 SSLELAG
+218 SNQESFIKSEEVADID
-225 NLGKD
+225 KH
-230 FSSDGEIWSAAQ
+230 IWSAREAT
-242 AAKTFALWAV
+242 KTFTLWAIV
-252 ISAEF
+252 SAEF

-272 YLHESGLSITMA
+272 YLHESGLPISMA
-284 ALAWTLSTLL
+284 ALAWTISTLL

-310 PRKLIL
+310 PRKLVL
-316 SALPMSLGVTSIF
+316 SAMPICLIVTSIF
-329 LLIEGGYPGFAC
+329 LLIDGGYPGFAC

-346 AATGGLNVLGGMII
+346 AASGGLNVLGGMII
-360 ANYYGRHSF
+360 ANYFGRHSF
-369 GAISG
+369 GSISG
-374 LMGPFQIIGLGLG
+374 IMGPFQIIGLGLG
-387 PIMGAILYDKTGG
+387 PIIGAIMYDATGG
-400 YQQLFIFAIIAY
+400 YMYLFAFAIITYIA
-412 LFAIVLFFFAR
+412 ATILFFFAK
-423 RPILTPSQRTQK
+423 PPKMKIFQSVENA
-435 TLI
+435 

>member
-1 MMELLKRAGSWTPK
+1 MMELFKRATSWTPK

-29 MGTYAASGSAQVT
+29 LGTYASSGSAQVT
-42 LAGIQTLMFE
+42 LAGIQTLIFE

-90 VMPLTSIIVGG
+90 AMPLTSLIVGV

-136 TVAVNFFERKRNLVL
+136 TVAVNFFDRKRNLAL

-186 MYSILLAL
+186 VYSILLTI
-194 PLIIFVRKDPES
+194 PLSLFIRKDPES
-206 IGLLPDGVKKNL
+206 IGLLPDGEKPKL
-218 SSLELAG
+218 SNQESFIKSEEAADID
-225 NLGKD
+225 KH
-230 FSSDGEIWSAAQ
+230 IWSARE
-242 AAKTFALWAV
+242 AAKTFTLWAIV
-252 ISAEF
+252 SAEF

-272 YLHESGLSITMA
+272 YLHESGLPISMA
-284 ALAWTLSTLL
+284 ALAWTISTLL

-310 PRKLIL
+310 PRKLVL
-316 SALPMSLGVTSIF
+316 SAMPICLVVTSIF
-329 LLIEGGYPGFAC
+329 LLIDGGYPGFAC

-346 AATGGLNVLGGMII
+346 AASGGLNVLGGMII
-360 ANYYGRHSF
+360 ANYFGRHSF
-369 GAISG
+369 GSISG
-374 LMGPFQIIGLGLG
+374 IMGPFQIIGLGLG
-387 PIMGAILYDKTGG
+387 PIIGAIMYDATGG
-400 YQQLFIFAIIAY
+400 YMYLFAFAIITYIA
-412 LFAIVLFFFAR
+412 ATILFFFAK
-423 RPILTPSQRTQK
+423 PPKMKIFQSVENA
-435 TLI
+435 

>member
-1 MMELLKRAGSWTPK
+1 MMELLKRAQSWTPK

-29 MGTYAASGSAQVT
+29 LGTYASSGSAQVT
-42 LAGIQTLMFE
+42 LAGIQTLIFE

-90 VMPLTSIIVGG
+90 AMPLTSLVVGI

-113 HFYVAYIIARG
+113 HFYAAYIIARG

-136 TVAVNFFERKRNLVL
+136 TVAVNFFDRRRNLAL
-151 GIVSMARPC
+151 GLVSMARPC
-160 FGAINVQLITLISTW
+160 FGAINVQLITLISAW

-186 MYSILLAL
+186 IYSILLTL
-194 PLIIFVRKDPES
+194 PLLLFIRKDPES
-206 IGLLPDGVKKNL
+206 IGLLPDGEQGKL
-218 SSLELAG
+218 SSQEPVMLSKKVA
-225 NLGKD
+225 NADKH
-230 FSSDGEIWSAAQ
+230 IWSAGE
-242 AAKTFALWAV
+242 AAKTLTLWAIV
-252 ISAEF
+252 SAEF

-272 YLHESGLSITMA
+272 YLHESGLPISIA

-310 PRKLIL
+310 PRKLV
-316 SALPMSLGVTSIF
+316 LGAMPICLVVTSIF
-329 LLIEGGYPGFAC
+329 LLIDGGYPGFAC

-346 AATGGLNVLGGMII
+346 AATGGLNVLGGMLI
-360 ANYYGRHSF
+360 ANYFGRHSF
-369 GAISG
+369 GSISG
-374 LMGPFQIIGLGLG
+374 IMGPFQIIGLGLG
-387 PIMGAILYDKTGG
+387 PIIGAIMYDATGG
-400 YQQLFIFAIIAY
+400 YMY
-412 LFAIVLFFFAR
+412 LFAFAVMAYLAATILFFFAK
-423 RPILTPSQRTQK
+423 PPTLAIVQSVETP
-435 TLI
+435 

>member
-1 MMELLKRAGSWTPK
+1 MMELFKRATSWTPK

-29 MGTYAASGSAQVT
+29 LGTYASSGSAQVT
-42 LAGIQTLMFE
+42 LAGIQTLIFE

-90 VMPLTSIIVGG
+90 AMPLTSLIVGV

-136 TVAVNFFERKRNLVL
+136 TVAVNFFDRKRNLAL

-186 MYSILLAL
+186 VYSILLTI
-194 PLIIFVRKDPES
+194 PLSLFIRKDPES
-206 IGLLPDGVKKNL
+206 IGLLPDGEKPKL
-218 SSLELAG
+218 SNQESFIKSEEVADID
-225 NLGKD
+225 KH
-230 FSSDGEIWSAAQ
+230 IWSARE
-242 AAKTFALWAV
+242 AAKTFTLWAIV
-252 ISAEF
+252 SAEF

-272 YLHESGLSITMA
+272 YLHESGLPISMA
-284 ALAWTLSTLL
+284 ALAWTISTLL

-310 PRKLIL
+310 PRKLVL
-316 SALPMSLGVTSIF
+316 SAMPICLVVTSIF
-329 LLIEGGYPGFAC
+329 LLIDGGYPGFAC

-346 AATGGLNVLGGMII
+346 AASGGLNVLGGMII
-360 ANYYGRHSF
+360 ANYFGRHSF
-369 GAISG
+369 GSISG
-374 LMGPFQIIGLGLG
+374 IMGPFQIIGLGLG
-387 PIMGAILYDKTGG
+387 PIIGAIMYDATGG
-400 YQQLFIFAIIAY
+400 YMYLFAFAIITYIA
-412 LFAIVLFFFAR
+412 ATILFFFAK
-423 RPILTPSQRTQK
+423 PPKVKMFESVETT
-435 TLI
+435 

>member
-1 MMELLKRAGSWTPK
+1 MELFKRATSWTPK

-29 MGTYAASGSAQVT
+29 LGTYASSGSAQVT
-42 LAGIQTLMFE
+42 LAGIQTLIFE

-90 VMPLTSIIVGG
+90 AMPLTSLIVGV

-136 TVAVNFFERKRNLVL
+136 TVAVNFFDRKRNLAL

-186 MYSILLAL
+186 VYSILLTI
-194 PLIIFVRKDPES
+194 PLSLFIRKDPES
-206 IGLLPDGVKKNL
+206 IGLLPDGEKPKL
-218 SSLELAG
+218 SNQESFIKSEEVADID
-225 NLGKD
+225 KH
-230 FSSDGEIWSAAQ
+230 IWSARE
-242 AAKTFALWAV
+242 AAKTFTLWAIV
-252 ISAEF
+252 SAEF

-272 YLHESGLSITMA
+272 YLHESGLPISMA
-284 ALAWTLSTLL
+284 ALAWTISTLL

-310 PRKLIL
+310 PRKLVL
-316 SALPMSLGVTSIF
+316 SAMPICLVVTSIF
-329 LLIEGGYPGFAC
+329 LLIDGGYPGFAC

-346 AATGGLNVLGGMII
+346 AASGGLNVLGGMII
-360 ANYYGRHSF
+360 ANYFGRHSF
-369 GAISG
+369 GSISG
-374 LMGPFQIIGLGLG
+374 IMGPFQIIGLGLG
-387 PIMGAILYDKTGG
+387 PIIGAIMYDATGG
-400 YQQLFIFAIIAY
+400 YMYLFAFAIITY
-412 LFAIVLFFFAR
+412 LAATILFFFAK
-423 RPILTPSQRTQK
+423 PPKMKIFQSVENA
-435 TLI
+435 